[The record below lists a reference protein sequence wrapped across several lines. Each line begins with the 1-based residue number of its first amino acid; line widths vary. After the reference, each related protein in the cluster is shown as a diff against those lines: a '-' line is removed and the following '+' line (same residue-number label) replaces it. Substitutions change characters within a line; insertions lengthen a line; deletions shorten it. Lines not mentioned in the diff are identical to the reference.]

1 MSQRSVGVRLA
12 RTVGAGLLI
21 VLGPFVLGLWGCGD
35 STTSEEYLSRAE
47 DYLAEGDFSAAVIEL
62 RNSIREDPTN
72 AEARLRLG
80 ELHLRYARFA
90 AAEKELTRARDLGI
104 EEAKLIAP
112 LSRAWNAQGGA
123 EKTLAEFRLDNSTPP
138 EDVTSIAIARGWA
151 YASLGK
157 TDDAAR
163 SFEAALVQDKENP
176 EALVG
181 LGRLALADGDPE
193 RAQEYLERAIAAAPN
208 QSDALE
214 FRGELAMANNK
225 PEEAVAAYQVLFD
238 KVPQNPFYELELA
251 RAQVAADMNDEAIVH
266 LESLLKR
273 APQQPDINYL
283 RALAAY
289 REKDFETAKAASDRA
304 LAVAS
309 RHLPSMLISG
319 ASAFALEQYELAA
332 NRLKVYVA
340 QVPADD
346 RARRLYGATLMRMG
360 ANQEAREVLEPLA
373 EKTTDDAE
381 LLAAVATAAV
391 LSGDLRAGAKYFEQ
405 VAALQPDNAGVR
417 AQIGVIKVSLGEEE
431 QGLEDLE
438 RAIKADPA
446 LDRAQVQLI
455 LTYLKQ
461 REFDEAI
468 AAAERL
474 QEASPDNPTGPTLVG
489 IAQAGKGDIKAAKAA
504 FRRALEIKPGAP
516 DASGNLAGLELREG
530 NTEEALAIL
539 HEALEKNPG
548 HLRTLLR
555 VAQLEHQTGEA
566 AKAEERLE
574 VYIKDH
580 PDALLPR
587 LALARFLLGDGE
599 PQHALDLVE
608 GKLARNPDNAALLA
622 IVGQGRLAV
631 GRPADAANVL
641 RRLVEKQP
649 QSADAHFLLA
659 QAYQAVGDQGGYRVE
674 LEKTLELA
682 PDRLPAKFQLASL
695 AAQQGDMTT
704 AKTLVG
710 ELTAAAPEDP
720 NVIEL
725 EGGIAIRE
733 NRPADAVEYYKKAA
747 TLRPHDNVIL
757 KLAEAQR
764 RAGDPEG
771 GRETLRSWVE
781 EHPDDVRVRSTL
793 GTMELTDKHYEAA
806 KEQFAAIVEAE
817 SDNAVALNNLAW
829 LLWNEDDA
837 ESALPHAE
845 RAVELAPDSPAVA
858 DTAGIVHLKLGNIGR
873 AVTLLRKAAARLPDN
888 AEVQYHYAQALAAQ
902 GSSEEARDVLRSAL
916 SKGGAFSERA
926 DAEALLKKLGG

>member
-1 MSQRSVGVRLA
+1 MSQRRVGVRLA
-12 RTVGAGLLI
+12 KTLGAALLI
-21 VLGPFVLGLWGCGD
+21 VLGLWGCGD

-47 DYLAEGDFSAAVIEL
+47 DYLAKGDISAADVEL
-62 RNSIREDPTN
+62 RNSIREDPNN

-90 AAEKELTRARDLGI
+90 AAEKELTRARDLGV

-112 LSRAWNAQGGA
+112 LSRAWNAQGGF

-151 YASLGK
+151 YAGLGK

-163 SFEAALVQDKENP
+163 NFEAALVQDKENP

-208 QSDALE
+208 QSDALK
-214 FRGELAMANNK
+214 FRGELEMANNK

-238 KVPQNPFYELELA
+238 MEPQNPYYELELA
-251 RAQVAADMNDEAIVH
+251 WAQVAADMNDEAIVH

-273 APQQPDINYL
+273 APQQPDANYL

-289 REKDFETAKAASDRA
+289 KKKDFETAKAASDKA

-309 RHLPSMLISG
+309 RHLPSMLING
-319 ASAFALEQYELAA
+319 ASAFALKEYELAA
-332 NRLKVYVA
+332 DRLKVYLA
-340 QVPADD
+340 QQPGNDG
-346 RARRLYGATLMRMG
+346 ARRLYGMTLIRLG

-373 EKTTDDAE
+373 EKDVDDAE
-381 LLAAVATAAV
+381 LLAAIATSAVA
-391 LSGDLRAGAKYFEQ
+391 SGDLRAGAKYFEQ

-417 AQIGVIKVSLGEEE
+417 AQIGAIKVSLGEEE

-438 RAIKADPA
+438 RAIEADPK

-455 LTYLKQ
+455 LTYLK
-461 REFDEAI
+461 RKEFDEAI

-474 QEASPDNPTGPTLVG
+474 QEASPDNPAGPTLIG
-489 IAQAGKGDIKAAKAA
+489 IAHVGKGDASAAKAA
-504 FRRALEIKPGAP
+504 FRRALEILPGAP
-516 DASGNLAGLELREG
+516 DASGNLAALEVLEG
-530 NTEEALAIL
+530 NTEEAVAIL
-539 HEALEKNPG
+539 HEALEKNPD

-555 VAQLEHQTGEA
+555 VAQLEYRTGEA
-566 AKAEERLE
+566 AKAEERLDA
-574 VYIKDH
+574 YIKDH
-580 PDALLPR
+580 TDALAARIALSR
-587 LALARFLLGDGE
+587 FHLADGE
-599 PQHALDLVE
+599 PQRALDLVE
-608 GKLARNPDNAALLA
+608 GRLAVNPDNAALLA
-622 IVGQGRLAV
+622 VVGQGRLAV
-631 GRPADAANVL
+631 GRPADAADVL

-659 QAYQAVGDQGGYRVE
+659 RAYQAVGDQGGYRAE
-674 LEKTLELA
+674 LDKTLELA
-682 PDRLPAKFQLASL
+682 PDRLPAKFQLAIL

-704 AKTLVG
+704 AKRLVG
-710 ELTAAAPEDP
+710 ELAAAAPEDP

-733 NRPADAVEYYKKAA
+733 NRPADAVEHFRKAA
-747 TLRPHDNVIL
+747 ELRPHDGVIL

-781 EHPDDVRVRSTL
+781 EHPDDMHDMRVRSAL
-793 GTMELTDKHYEAA
+793 GTMELTDKRYEAA

-817 SDNAVALNNLAW
+817 PDNALALNNLAW

-837 ESALPHAE
+837 ASALPHAE

-873 AVTLLRKAAARLPDN
+873 ALTLLRKAAAGLPDN
-888 AEVQYHYAQALAAQ
+888 AEVQYHYAQALAAR
-902 GSSEEARDVLRSAL
+902 GNSEEARDVLRSAL
-916 SKGGAFSERA
+916 TKGGDFSGRA
-926 DAEALLKKLGG
+926 EAEALLKELGGR